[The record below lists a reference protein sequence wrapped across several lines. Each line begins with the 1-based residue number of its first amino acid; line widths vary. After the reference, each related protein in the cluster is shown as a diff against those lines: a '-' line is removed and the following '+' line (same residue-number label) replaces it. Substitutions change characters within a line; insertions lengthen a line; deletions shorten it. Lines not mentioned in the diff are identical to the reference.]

1 MARLNLNQIKSILA
15 AKRADLAERYGVSKI
30 GVFGSYGRNEATE
43 ESDIDLLVEFDR
55 PIGLLKFIEL
65 EGQLGELL
73 GGKVDLV
80 TQAALKPHI
89 GKRILD
95 EVAMV

>member
-1 MARLNLNQIKSILA
+1 
-15 AKRADLAERYGVSKI
+15 ERYGVSKI